1 VKNPLI
7 VQKFGGTS
15 VGSIDRIHQ
24 VAEHIIKAKDDGNQV
39 VVVVSAMSGE
49 TNRLMELAYQIDSV
63 PTARELDVL
72 LSSGEQVS
80 MALLAMTLHKLGYAA
95 RSLTG
100 AQANIVTDN
109 QHNDAKIKHIDT
121 NAIFDL
127 LKQDQIVIVAGFQG
141 VNENGDIT
149 TLGRGG
155 SDTTAVTLAGA
166 LSADECQIFTD
177 VDGIYTCDPRV
188 VKNAQKM
195 DVIDFPSMEAMAS
208 RGAKVLHLPSV
219 QYAWKN
225 NVPLRVLSTF
235 DVNEGSLVKGDS
247 SKQAVSGIAIQRDL
261 IIIEVDSEH
270 LSGVTK
276 QCQMLGIDIWNVIEE
291 TDRTGIMIKQD
302 ACAKLELVF
311 SDKIRN
317 SEEVSLLTA
326 VGLEANGMVD
336 HACELLIQQDIA
348 INFCS
353 QNALTMM
360 LVLTPESVDTAAN
373 ILHDAYVKSSEAVN
387 IQQKHAFLGNF
398 SVTR

>member
-1 VKNPLI
+1 M
-7 VQKFGGTS
+7 
-15 VGSIDRIHQ
+15 GSIERIHQ
-24 VAEHIIKAKDDGNQV
+24 VAEHIIKAKNDGNQV

-49 TNRLMELAYQIDSV
+49 TNRLMDLAKQVDSV

-72 LSSGEQVS
+72 LSAGEQVS
-80 MALLAMTLHKLGYAA
+80 MALLAMTLNKLGYAA

-109 QHNDAKIKHIDT
+109 QHNDATIKHIDT
-121 NAIFDL
+121 STIMDL
-127 LKQDQIVIVAGFQG
+127 LEQDQIVIVAGFQG

-155 SDTTAVTLAGA
+155 SDTSAVTLAGA
-166 LSADECQIFTD
+166 LCADECQIFTD

-195 DVIDFPSMEAMAS
+195 AVIDFPSMEAMAS

-235 DVNEGSLVKGDS
+235 ELNEGSLVKGEAG
-247 SKQAVSGIAIQRDL
+247 SKAVSGLAIQRDL
-261 IIIEVDSEH
+261 AIIEVDDEH
-270 LSGVTK
+270 LPSVTK

-291 TDRTGIMIKQD
+291 TERTGIMIKQD
-302 ACAKLELVF
+302 ACAKLDLVF

-317 SEEVSLLTA
+317 SEVVSLLTA

-336 HACELLIQQDIA
+336 HAYELLAQQDIA

-353 QNALTMM
+353 TNALTMM
-360 LVLTPESVDTAAN
+360 LVLPPESVDAAAN
-373 ILHDAYVKSSEAVN
+373 ILHNAYVTSSEVLN
-387 IQQKHAFLGNF
+387 IQQKHAFLG
-398 SVTR
+398 

>member
-1 VKNPLI
+1 MKKPLI

-15 VGSIDRIHQ
+15 VGSIERIHQ
-24 VAEHIIKAKDDGNQV
+24 VAEHIIKAKNDGNQV

-49 TNRLMELAYQIDSV
+49 TNRLMDLAKQVDSV

-72 LSSGEQVS
+72 LSAGEQVS
-80 MALLAMTLHKLGYAA
+80 MALLAMTLNKLGYVA

-109 QHNDAKIKHIDT
+109 QHNDATIKHIDT
-121 NAIFDL
+121 STIMDL
-127 LKQDQIVIVAGFQG
+127 LEQDQIVIVAGFQG

-155 SDTTAVTLAGA
+155 SDTSAVTLAGA
-166 LSADECQIFTD
+166 LCADECQIFTD

-195 DVIDFPSMEAMAS
+195 AVIDFPSMEAMAS

-235 DVNEGSLVKGDS
+235 ELNEGSLVKGES
-247 SKQAVSGIAIQRDL
+247 GSKAVSGLAIQRDL
-261 IIIEVDSEH
+261 AIIEVDDEH
-270 LSGVTK
+270 LPSVTK

-291 TDRTGIMIKQD
+291 TERTGIMIKQD
-302 ACAKLELVF
+302 ACAKLDLVF

-317 SEEVSLLTA
+317 SEVVSLLTA

-336 HACELLIQQDIA
+336 HACELLAQQDIV

-353 QNALTMM
+353 TNALTMM
-360 LVLTPESVDTAAN
+360 LVLPPESVDAAAN
-373 ILHDAYVKSSEAVN
+373 ILHNAYVTSSEVLN
-387 IQQKHAFLGNF
+387 IQQKHAFLG
-398 SVTR
+398 